1 MIGVIYEAR
10 PNVTVDV
17 ASLCLKTGNAAI
29 LRGGKETWRTNAAT
43 VKVIQQALQE
53 CGLPAAAVQAIES
66 PDRALVGEMLKMD
79 KYIDMLIP
87 RGGAGLHKLCR
98 EQSTIPVITGGI
110 GVCHI
115 FVDETAEIAPC
126 AEDHRQRQD
135 PAAEHLQYRGNAA
148 GTPQHR
154 RHLPAGVKQADGRER
169 RHPACRPL
177 RPARAAETARRR
189 SSR

>member
-1 MIGVIYEAR
+1 MRGVQSGRSGRRVIDGGLLDSGLRIERRRVPLGVIGVIYEAR

-29 LRGGKETWRTNAAT
+29 LRGGKRPRTNAAT

-87 RGGAGLHKLCR
+87 
-98 EQSTIPVITGGI
+98 
-110 GVCHI
+110 
-115 FVDETAEIAPC
+115 
-126 AEDHRQRQD
+126 
-135 PAAEHLQYRGNAA
+135 AA
-148 GTPQHR
+148 
-154 RHLPAGVKQADGRER
+154 
-169 RHPACRPL
+169 
-177 RPARAAETARRR
+177 ARACTSCAASSQR
-189 SSR
+189 SR